1 MKKWFVFLLI
11 FVQLALKSSG
21 QVVTQT
27 YLDPCSLKTYVVS
40 IPIQSTSGV
49 LVIVRDK
56 SKVFTYSQ
64 FTSGEVD
71 TWIKNIFATPCP
83 TSQVVQQTVTATVAQ
98 AASQAASSAASSAAA
113 SAASRARRSPS

>member
-1 MKKWFVFLLI
+1 MAQLILLVIKTGLGRAHYLPIFSPMIIAQKKKWFVFLFI
-11 FVQLALKSSG
+11 FMQLALKSSG

-40 IPIQSTSGV
+40 IPIQSNSGV

-64 FTSGEVD
+64 FASGEVD
-71 TWIKNIFATPCP
+71 TWIKNIFA
-83 TSQVVQQTVTATVAQ
+83 
-98 AASQAASSAASSAAA
+98 AAFCDL
-113 SAASRARRSPS
+113 